1 MACNIYTFADF
12 TEVCGNNSGGIK
24 KVVMVASDAVG
35 KSFFTYTKD
44 DGTGDTN
51 FNAPYNLRFATD
63 NTTSASTF
71 ASNAVVFNVN
81 RYASSMTSTGVYND
95 NGANLVNTEVTLTF
109 NGLHELQNFDS
120 LRVSHP
126 FIFVQMTDGTW
137 YNTGIVG
144 LYNRATAST
153 VQTGAQRTDAKNM
166 SITYTEDSLYSPIN
180 VMPYSST
187 GTPTGYLAK
196 ALNEL

>member
-12 TEVCGNNSGGIK
+12 ADICGNNSGGIK
-24 KVVMVASDAVG
+24 KVVMVANEAIE

-44 DGTGDTN
+44 TGSGATN
-51 FNAPYNLRFATD
+51 YNAPYDLRFATD

-109 NGLHELQNFDS
+109 NGLRELQKFDS

-137 YNTGIVG
+137 YNTGVVG

-180 VMPYSST
+180 VMPYNAT
-187 GTPTGYLAK
+187 GTPVGYLAK
-196 ALNEL
+196 ALNEI